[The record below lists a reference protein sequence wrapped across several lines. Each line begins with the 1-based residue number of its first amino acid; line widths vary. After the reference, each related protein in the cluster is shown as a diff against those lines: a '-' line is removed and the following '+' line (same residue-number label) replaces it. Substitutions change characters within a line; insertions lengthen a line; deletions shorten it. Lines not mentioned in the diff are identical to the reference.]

1 MKGMHTARQ
10 RTPSTCTHTQAVLRC
25 LLCLQQFTL
34 SIKVLD
40 CNLSP
45 RPWTVNTRPTQLEYT
60 QTLGHL
66 TFLSLSFLTC
76 K

>member
-10 RTPSTCTHTQAVLRC
+10 RTPSTWTHTQAVLRRF
-25 LLCLQQFTL
+25 LGLQQFTL
-34 SIKVLD
+34 AIKVLD
-40 CNLSP
+40 CDPSP
-45 RPWTVNTRPTQLEYT
+45 RPWTVNTRPMQLEYT
-60 QTLGHL
+60 QTLGRL